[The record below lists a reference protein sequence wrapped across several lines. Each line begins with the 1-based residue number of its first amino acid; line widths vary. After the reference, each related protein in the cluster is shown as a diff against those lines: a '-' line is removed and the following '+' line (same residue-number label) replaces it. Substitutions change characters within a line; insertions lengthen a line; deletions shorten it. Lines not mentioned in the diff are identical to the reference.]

1 MRCPPKKRAGQG
13 RGHRKTN
20 GALLD
25 VRTGTA
31 FLGGTEK
38 QTRGLVARRLIP
50 FRRLGGRIFFIKA
63 ELEEFIRKLDGC
75 PLDEATENLRAR
87 EAAQ

>member
-13 RGHRKTN
+13 RGHRKTT

-50 FRRLGGRIFFIKA
+50 FRRLGARIYFVRA
-63 ELEEFIRKLDGC
+63 ELEQWIQELSGC
-75 PLDEATENLRAR
+75 SLDEATENLRAR
-87 EAAQ
+87 EGGR